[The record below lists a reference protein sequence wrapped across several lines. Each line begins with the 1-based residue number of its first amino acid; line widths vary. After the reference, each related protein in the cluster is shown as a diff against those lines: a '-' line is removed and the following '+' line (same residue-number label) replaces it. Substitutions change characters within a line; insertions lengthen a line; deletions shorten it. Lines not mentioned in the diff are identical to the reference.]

1 MICDIAAAVTAAVS
15 DDTAELAEE
24 GTGDDTAADDDDDD
38 EGTVT
43 DEGFGIRKPLTVSA
57 WFRLGLLLL
66 LVLLLLLLLTEMA
79 LLLVEL
85 ADVLAFDEVS
95 VCAFSVLFPD
105 PKDPGAELEL
115 DI

>member
-24 GTGDDTAADDDDDD
+24 GTGDDTAADDADDDD
-38 EGTVT
+38 GTVT
-43 DEGFGIRKPLTVSA
+43 DAGFGIRKPLTVSA

-85 ADVLAFDEVS
+85 ADVLTFDEVS

>member
-1 MICDIAAAVTAAVS
+1 MCDIAAAVTAAVS

-24 GTGDDTAADDDDDD
+24 GTGDDTAADDADDD
-38 EGTVT
+38 EGTDT

>member
-24 GTGDDTAADDDDDD
+24 GTGDDTAADDDDD
-38 EGTVT
+38 GTDT

-57 WFRLGLLLL
+57 LFRLGLLLL

>member
-24 GTGDDTAADDDDDD
+24 GTGDDTAADDDDD

-57 WFRLGLLLL
+57 LFRLGLLLL

>member
-24 GTGDDTAADDDDDD
+24 GTGDDTAADDDDD
-38 EGTVT
+38 GTVT
-43 DEGFGIRKPLTVSA
+43 DAGFGIRKPLTVSA